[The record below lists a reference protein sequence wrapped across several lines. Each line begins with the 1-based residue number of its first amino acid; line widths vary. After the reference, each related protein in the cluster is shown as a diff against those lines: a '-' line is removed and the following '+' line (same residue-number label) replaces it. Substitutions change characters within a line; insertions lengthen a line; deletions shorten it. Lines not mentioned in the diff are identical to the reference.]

1 VTSNRRLDLDRDVD
15 GSRNFKRN
23 FAMDRGNY
31 SSFAEAT
38 MSFAENSKFSKFQ
51 QINVMNILGVIFH

>member
-1 VTSNRRLDLDRDVD
+1 
-15 GSRNFKRN
+15 
-23 FAMDRGNY
+23 MDRGNY

>member
-1 VTSNRRLDLDRDVD
+1 MTSNRRLDLDRDVD
-15 GSRNFKRN
+15 GSRN